1 MHLGLLL
8 GRSQADMSQP
18 RRRGDKFEWEQSGRK
33 RSSRKREDAA
43 RRAGSKEQRCIIR
56 SAHTPS
62 CSETR
67 TETSGDKQSPRRAK
81 GRLARTEHSLRH
93 TVCSIQSAVYSLQQR
108 AQKRQPNWKA
118 FARANCNFGRLH
130 SIAVAAQWRNKDS
143 HSAGPANKSQFHRSF
158 AGSKMICTQTG
169 AQLASVVASVAPSWW
184 GLTCSFCLE
193 GAFPAHSS
201 RGGKGAHFGDC
212 VGQCLVQL
220 AGRQNEETK
229 TTTTTKKRKD
239 TLQP

>member
-1 MHLGLLL
+1 MNGSKVGGRGAQGRERMQQGEQEAKSSAALSDRHTRLL
-8 GRSQADMSQP
+8 AV
-18 RRRGDKFEWEQSGRK
+18 
-33 RSSRKREDAA
+33 
-43 RRAGSKEQRCIIR
+43 RRAQRQ
-56 SAHTPS
+56 A
-62 CSETR
+62 
-67 TETSGDKQSPRRAK
+67 ETSRAP
-81 GRLARTEHSLRH
+81 GELRGGQRARN
-93 TVCSIQSAVYSLQQR
+93 TVCGTRSAVYSLQQR